1 MMSRSSNFRPQRSNR
16 DNQLDEILNPQ
27 EFNANGGREN
37 RFRDND
43 NDQLNVTSDLTSQ
56 SGSGRDWCLR
66 EDDEQGIFLGNR
78 GPDGGRGQGRRPRE
92 EENDE
97 LIIEE
102 PLSLIGDDDQNS
114 FIGTSLDDTFLGN
127 GGNDILYG
135 SYGSDTFDGGVGID
149 TVDYSSMDTPTI
161 IGTAGTI
168 YKGVDG
174 VDLVRDVETII
185 GAEGQINSID
195 ASGTDPN
202 STASIFVDLA
212 IGKLTVND
220 IPFIGSL
227 TFSTENFQ
235 NAIGSN
241 NDDILI
247 GNNQSNELIGGAG
260 NDKISGGLGPNF
272 LTGGTGADTFIFNGG
287 NDTITD
293 FNFTD
298 GDLIDVETQYST
310 IQQTGNDTILDFDTG
325 GQITLIGIE
334 QADIQMDW
342 FM

>member
-1 MMSRSSNFRPQRSNR
+1 MPRPSNFRPQRSNQ
-16 DNQLDEILNPQ
+16 DVQLDDILNPQ
-27 EFNANGGREN
+27 ELNCNGGREN
-37 RFRDND
+37 RSRDDD
-43 NDQLNVTSDLTSQ
+43 NDQLNFTIDLSLRG
-56 SGSGRDWCLR
+56 GSGRDLCLR
-66 EDDEQGIFLGNR
+66 DDDEQGIFSGNR
-78 GPDGGRGQGRRPRE
+78 GPDAGRGQGRRPRE
-92 EENDE
+92 EENDG

-102 PLSLIGDDDQNS
+102 PLSVIGDDDQDS
-114 FIGTSLDDTFLGN
+114 FIGSSLDDTFLGN

-149 TVDYSSMDTPTI
+149 TVDYSSMDIPTI

-168 YKGVDG
+168 YKGFDG

-212 IGKLTVND
+212 IGELTVND
-220 IPFIGSL
+220 IRFIGSL

-235 NAIGSN
+235 NVIGSN
-241 NDDILI
+241 NDDIII
-247 GNNQSNELIGGAG
+247 GNDQSNELLGGAG
-260 NDKISGGLGPNF
+260 NDKVSGGLGLNF
-272 LTGGTGADTFIFNGG
+272 LTGGNGADTFIFNGG
-287 NDTITD
+287 TDTITD

-310 IQQTGNDTILDFDTG
+310 IQQTGNDTILDFGTG
-325 GQITLIGIE
+325 GQITLMGIE
-334 QADIQMDW
+334 QADIQMEW